1 VVDGED
7 ASVRTAQGDATA
19 LDDAAR
25 GRRESALRA
34 SEQRLRAVL
43 ASLPVMVVAFDRD
56 MVCTAAEGRGLAV
69 LGLHPDEVVGKHIAG
84 VAAGLPQMVEGAQRA
99 LDGMVSNGTL
109 HVEDRLFEIY
119 HSPTHDDGGEIV
131 GGVGV
136 AIDVTERH
144 RAEQQVLRDAERF
157 ERGFLNSPVGM
168 AVTGGDGRYRQVNA
182 ALCAMLGR
190 SQAELLGHEV
200 RELVAPADRAD
211 DDEMLQRMHQG
222 ETSVHL
228 GERRYT
234 HPSRGVVHMLVTI
247 TAVHDDS
254 GALDYCVHQV
264 ADITERRRMEQALRD
279 SNDRLRKS
287 DAERLRLLTHLV
299 HAQEEERTRIAAD
312 VHDDSLPA
320 LAAVK
325 MRLEMLAGTLDDER
339 RGTLQ
344 ALLNDVDAA
353 TTRLRRLL
361 FQLHPGA
368 LDSGTL
374 GEAVEQL
381 LDESLPQG
389 MTTHVVDSLAIAPPP
404 GTSAVA
410 YRIVQEAV
418 ANIAKHAGAHSVE
431 VHLDDHDGGV
441 LASVRDDGAG
451 FDYEKA
457 RRAQV
462 PGHLGLSTMRERA
475 EIAGGWLG
483 VESAPGRGTVV
494 GFWIPRS
501 T

>member
-1 VVDGED
+1 VVNGED
-7 ASVRTAQGDATA
+7 ASVRGASGDVPV

-25 GRRESALRA
+25 GRREFALYD

-43 ASLPVMVVAFDRD
+43 TSLPVMVVAFDRD
-56 MVCTAAEGRGLAV
+56 LVCTIAEGRALARFGV
-69 LGLHPDEVVGKHIAG
+69 RPDEVVGRHIAAM
-84 VAAGLPQMVEGAQRA
+84 AAGLPETVESAQRA
-99 LDGMVSNGTL
+99 VDGVVSTGTL
-109 HVEDRLFEIY
+109 RIQGRLFETY
-119 HSPTHDDGGEIV
+119 HSPIRDDGGAII

-136 AIDVTERH
+136 GIDVTERH
-144 RAEQQVLRDAERF
+144 RAEQEVIRAAERF

-168 AVTGGDGRYRQVNA
+168 AVTGADGRYRQVNA

-190 SQAELLGHEV
+190 TEAELVGHEV
-200 RELVAPADRAD
+200 REMVAPSDRAAD
-211 DDEMLQRMHQG
+211 DALLRRMRGG
-222 ETSVHL
+222 EVSVDL
-228 GERRYT
+228 GERRYI
-234 HPSRGVVHMLVTI
+234 HPARGVLHMLVTI
-247 TAVHDDS
+247 TAVHDES

-264 ADITERRRMEQALRD
+264 ADITERRHMEKALRD

-325 MRLEMLAGTLDDER
+325 MRLEMLAGTLDGER

-361 FQLHPGA
+361 FQLRPSA

-381 LDESLPQG
+381 LAESLPQG
-389 MTTHVVDSLAIAPPP
+389 VATRVVDSLQTATPP

-418 ANIAKHAGAHSVE
+418 ANIAKHAAARSVE

-494 GFWIPRS
+494 GFWIPRAN
-501 T
+501 